1 MREPDQ
7 GTEEESTPDRLYAVT
22 SGRAQA
28 SRHAG
33 LDLVSL
39 IVARHEPRPGIPPE
53 YADILR
59 LCRNPTS
66 IAEISS
72 YLSLPFSAI
81 AVLLADMVER
91 EQVEVRAPLPAAH
104 RRDTTLIKE
113 VMNALERL

>member
-1 MREPDQ
+1 MREPDR
-7 GTEEESTPDRLYAVT
+7 GMEEEGTPDRLYVVT
-22 SGRAQA
+22 GGRAQA
-28 SRHAG
+28 SRDAG

-39 IVARHEPRPGIPPE
+39 VVSRQEPRPGIPPE
-53 YADILR
+53 HADILR
-59 LCRNPTS
+59 LCGNPTS

-104 RRDTTLIKE
+104 RRNTTLIQE
-113 VMNALERL
+113 VMNGLERL